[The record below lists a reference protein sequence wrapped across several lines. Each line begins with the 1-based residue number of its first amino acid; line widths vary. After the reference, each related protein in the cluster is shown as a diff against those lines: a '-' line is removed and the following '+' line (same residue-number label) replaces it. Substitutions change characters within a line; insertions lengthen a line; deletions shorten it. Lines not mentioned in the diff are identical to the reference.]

1 MKIQEVKTAKK
12 VGEFELRNDNTPNK
26 IKVKYQTS
34 DFPDNELK
42 EDTPRV
48 YLIVSDQ
55 EIKKIGGSASKGGI
69 KATMS
74 FYENAMQ
81 GSPGRPR
88 FIIHRLIEEE
98 LKKGKKVELYM
109 ITSPKVKAK
118 VAGLFGYEEVEVA
131 SFKEMEDKCK
141 QDYFNKEKKYPEWN
155 FQENGESYP
164 PDIEKEFMEYHEQR
178 LGHQQEGGQ

>member
-1 MKIQEVKTAKK
+1 MKIDEVKTAKK
-12 VGEFELRNDNTPNK
+12 VGDFKLRNDKSPNK
-26 IKVKYQTS
+26 IIIDYSTGELTDEQ
-34 DFPDNELK
+34 LK

-48 YLIVSDQ
+48 YLIVSDG

-74 FYENAMQ
+74 FYINAMQ

-98 LKKGKKVELYM
+98 LKKGKNVELYM
-109 ITSPKVKAK
+109 ITSPRVKAK
-118 VAGLFGYEEVEVA
+118 VAGLFDYEEVEVA

-141 QDYFNKEKKYPEWN
+141 NDYYKKEGRYPDWN
-155 FQENGESYP
+155 FQENNESYP
-164 PDIEKEFMEYHEQR
+164 QNIEEEFMRYHDNR
-178 LGHQQEGGQ
+178 LHN

>member
-1 MKIQEVKTAKK
+1 MNINEVKTAKK
-12 VGEFELRNDNTPNK
+12 VGNFELRNDNNPNR
-26 IKVKYQTS
+26 ITLNYSTGTLTNQ
-34 DFPDNELK
+34 ELR

-48 YLIVSDQ
+48 YLIVSDK

-74 FYENAMQ
+74 FYVNAMQ

-98 LKKGKKVELYM
+98 LLQNKEVELYM
-109 ITSPKVKAK
+109 ITSPRVMAK
-118 VAGLFGYEEVEVA
+118 VAGLFDYEEVEVA

-141 QDYFNKEKKYPEWN
+141 NDYFAKEGRYPDWN
-155 FQENGESYP
+155 FQENNDSYP
-164 PDIEKEFMEYHEQR
+164 QEIEEEFMNYHNNR
-178 LGHQQEGGQ
+178 LHN